1 MKKKVIAACLTAV
14 CMTALTACTGA
25 KSPADKVP
33 ETGEMSEEEQD
44 ALGRELAGQ
53 ADQMV
58 EDALSDAQDTVDGF
72 LNEFSGEMDLEG
84 SWEDETSMRAQ
95 MDITMNEDG
104 SCTAMIYWG
113 GSAVE
118 TAVWEITG
126 TYDPVM
132 GSLTYDSARHYV
144 HVVREDGTDAE
155 EDETT
160 TDGSLSKAGDRLL
173 WHDSANDYEDHYF
186 AKTDAGNGFD
196 GYYVNAE
203 DDSLSIAQEE
213 DGFAVEV
220 LIGGVH
226 YEGTL
231 MDIGEGL
238 SGSLQSEK
246 GETADVTILAA
257 EDGMELT
264 LNGSET
270 FYYENAMSA
279 ME

>member
-1 MKKKVIAACLTAV
+1 MKKKVFAACLMAV
-14 CMTALTACTGA
+14 GMAALTACQGV
-25 KSPADKVP
+25 KSPAEKLP

-44 ALGRELAGQ
+44 ALGRELAGE

-58 EDALSDAQDTVDGF
+58 DDLLSDAQGTVDGF
-72 LNEFSGEMDLEG
+72 LNEVSGEMDLEG
-84 SWEDETSMRAQ
+84 SWMDETSGRAQ

-144 HVVREDGTDAE
+144 HVAKEDGTDAE

-186 AKTDAGNGFD
+186 VKEDAGNGFD
-196 GYYVNAE
+196 GYYVNEE
-203 DDSLSIAQEE
+203 DDYLSIEQTE
-213 DGFAVEV
+213 DGFAVEAV
-220 LIGGVH
+220 AGGVY
-226 YEGTL
+226 YEGIL
-231 MDIGEGL
+231 KDFGEGL
-238 SGSLQSEK
+238 SGTLESEN
-246 GETADVTILAA
+246 GETADAAVLAA
-257 EDGMELT
+257 GDGMELT
-264 LNGSET
+264 LNGQKPI
-270 FYYENAMSA
+270 YYENAMSA